1 MFALMFS
8 GMSVIGA
15 LALAASVPDSPHRP
29 GASSQAD
36 ARVVSAAPT
45 PAPRRPIL
53 VSPEVAVDRR
63 VTFRFWAPRAQQVS
77 VRGLFFQPQIAMT
90 RDNRGVWSVTTGP
103 IAPGL
108 YEYHFGADELTVLDP
123 ANPEIEPSPTPENS
137 ILEVPG
143 TPPLL
148 TEFQDVP
155 HGAVHV
161 HHYRRKGAAGQARR
175 LHVYTPPGYE
185 VASRRER
192 MPVLVL
198 LHGAGGT
205 DATWSA
211 YGRLAFMLDNLLAQ
225 RRVEPMV
232 VVMPNG
238 HPAPSG
244 PPSPDGRSDNTR
256 AFAEELFADVL
267 PLVERHYRVRREG
280 AGRAIVGLSM
290 GGRQA
295 LRVGLENPDRFSWVG
310 AMGGSIPPEPS
321 FAAKLVEASRSSR
334 HKLRW
339 LWIGCGRLDR
349 GYERMDALASRLS
362 AEGVRAVWYP
372 SDGGHNWAEW
382 RRYLAELSPQL
393 FRPG

>member
-1 MFALMFS
+1 MFS
-8 GMSVIGA
+8 GMSVVGA
-15 LALAASVPDSPHRP
+15 LALAAAAPDPPHRA
-29 GASSQAD
+29 GASSQSD

-45 PAPRRPIL
+45 PAPNRPII

-77 VRGLFFQPQIAMT
+77 VRGLLFQPQIAMT
-90 RDNRGVWSVTTGP
+90 RDDRGVWTVTTGP
-103 IAPGL
+103 VDPGL
-108 YEYHFGADELTVLDP
+108 YEYHFGVDDLTVLDP

-148 TEFQDVP
+148 SEFQDVP
-155 HGAVHV
+155 HGVVHV
-161 HHYRRKGAAGQARR
+161 HHYRRKGPARPARR
-175 LHVYTPPGYE
+175 LHVYIPPGYE

-198 LHGAGGT
+198 LHGAGGN

-225 RRVEPMV
+225 RRVRPMV

-238 HPAPSG
+238 HPAPPG
-244 PPSPDGRSDNTR
+244 PPTPGGRPDNTP

-267 PLVERHYRVRREG
+267 PFVERHYRVRRDG

-290 GGRQA
+290 GGYQA
-295 LRVGLENPDRFSWVG
+295 LRVGLENPGRFSWVG
-310 AMGGSIPPEPS
+310 AMGGSIPPDPS
-321 FAAKLVEASRSSR
+321 VADKLVEASSSTR
-334 HKLRW
+334 HKLRR
-339 LWIGCGRLDR
+339 LWIGCGKLDR
-349 GYERMDALASRLS
+349 AYGRMDALASRLL
-362 AEGVRAVWYP
+362 AQGVPAVWYP
-372 SDGGHNWAEW
+372 SVGGHNWPEW

-393 FRPG
+393 FQHAK